1 MMDIILLKERKELI
15 SSAIEKELNYSKYE
29 YISSNNNLNYVF
41 ILDNEII
48 GEVDYSYPLDT
59 VDLLYIY
66 IDSNKRGNG
75 YGKNLL
81 NATIE
86 KLKELNVKEI
96 VLEVR
101 KDNIVAFNLYKQVGF
116 NEIGIRKNYY
126 GGITDAILMKLII
139 G

>member
-1 MMDIILLKERKELI
+1 MMDIILLKDKEELIPSAIDKEL
-15 SSAIEKELNYSKYE
+15 KYSKYE

-41 ILDNEII
+41 ILDNEIV

-66 IDSNKRGNG
+66 IDNNKRRNG
-75 YGKNLL
+75 YGKYLLL
-81 NATIE
+81 NTIE

-96 VLEVR
+96 VLEVNVN
-101 KDNIVAFNLYKQVGF
+101 NIAAYNLYKKIGF
-116 NEIGIRKNYY
+116 NKVGIRKNYY
-126 GGITDAILMKLII
+126 DGNTDAILMKLII

>member
-1 MMDIILLKERKELI
+1 MDIILLKERRELIPSAIDKEL
-15 SSAIEKELNYSKYE
+15 KYSKYE

-41 ILDNEII
+41 ILEGEII

-66 IDSNKRGNG
+66 IDRNKRGNG

-101 KDNIVAFNLYKQVGF
+101 KDNIVAYNLYKQVGF

-126 GGITDAILMKLII
+126 DGITDAILMKLII

>member
-1 MMDIILLKERKELI
+1 MDIILLKEREELIPSAIDKELI
-15 SSAIEKELNYSKYE
+15 YSKYE
-29 YISSNNNLNYVF
+29 YISSKNNLNYLLL
-41 ILDNEII
+41 LDDEII

-66 IDSNKRGNG
+66 IDQNKRKNG
-75 YGKNLL
+75 YGKYLLL
-81 NATIE
+81 NTIE

-96 VLEVR
+96 VLEVSINN
-101 KDNIVAFNLYKQVGF
+101 KAAYNLYKKIGF

-126 GGITDAILMKLII
+126 DGNTDAILMKLII

>member
-1 MMDIILLKERKELI
+1 MDIILLKERSELIPSAIDKEL
-15 SSAIEKELNYSKYE
+15 KYSKYE
-29 YISSNNNLNYVF
+29 YISSKNNLNYVF
-41 ILDNEII
+41 ILDDEII

-66 IDSNKRGNG
+66 IDSSKRGNG

-86 KLKELNVKEI
+86 KLKKLNVKEI

-101 KDNIVAFNLYKQVGF
+101 KDNTVAYNLYKKVGF

-126 GGITDAILMKLII
+126 DGITDAILMKLII

>member
-1 MMDIILLKERKELI
+1 MDIILLKERRELIPSAIDKEL
-15 SSAIEKELNYSKYE
+15 KYSKYE

-41 ILDNEII
+41 ILDDEII

-66 IDSNKRGNG
+66 IDSGKRGNG

-86 KLKELNVKEI
+86 KLKKLNVKEI

-101 KDNIVAFNLYKQVGF
+101 KDNTVAYNLYKKVGF

-126 GGITDAILMKLII
+126 DGITDAILMKLII

>member
-1 MMDIILLKERKELI
+1 MNIILLKERRELI
-15 SSAIEKELNYSKYE
+15 PSAIEKELKYSKYE

-101 KDNIVAFNLYKQVGF
+101 KDNIVAYNLYKQVGF

-126 GGITDAILMKLII
+126 DGITDAILMKLII